1 MMCQWWGVRVCVC
14 LCVGVCLHAWC
25 SLLCMHMNEKLVFVT
40 HTDLSTMGILKV
52 TCHTFIL
59 LCSLVA
65 VCPLLCKH
73 VNESC
78 HTHTTHVTHTH
89 THESIMIHVMIYL
102 YYMTG
107 FFPHVVYFPDDM
119 PVVGRAC
126 VRVCVCV
133 CVCVCS
139 FVCLSSCLM
148 SFEFGFG
155 TIGICSWNIQWNKT
169 RCSFKDLCVMSVGI
183 WQNWDLFVKYPVK
196 QDKGF
201 F

>member
-1 MMCQWWGVRVCVC
+1 
-14 LCVGVCLHAWC
+14 
-25 SLLCMHMNEKLVFVT
+25 MHMNEKLVFVT

-133 CVCVCS
+133 CVCVCVRLC
-139 FVCLSSCLM
+139 VCLAA
-148 SFEFGFG
+148 
-155 TIGICSWNIQWNKT
+155 
-169 RCSFKDLCVMSVGI
+169 
-183 WQNWDLFVKYPVK
+183 
-196 QDKGF
+196 
-201 F
+201 